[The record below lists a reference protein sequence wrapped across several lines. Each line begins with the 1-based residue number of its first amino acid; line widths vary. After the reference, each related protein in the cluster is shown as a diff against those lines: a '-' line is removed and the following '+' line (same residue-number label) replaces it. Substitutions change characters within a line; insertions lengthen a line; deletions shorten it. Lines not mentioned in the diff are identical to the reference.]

1 MTRHEPPA
9 QFLPPGGSVLTDSL
23 IELAGTADD
32 DSAVVA
38 LLATIAQL
46 SADLLDP
53 VAFASVTRQHESR
66 YSTVAMSS
74 ALALA
79 VDEAQYA
86 DNAGPCLDTLDG
98 GAPTSVPRI
107 DATISWPGFRDT
119 AYTLGLRSSLS
130 VPLLAGRGEPAAS
143 LNLYGHDPATMA
155 PLSAAVLAAYDDAPG
170 NGPGNRPG
178 DAPGSA
184 PEGRPP
190 RSEEDLCPGARQL
203 IAGLVGA
210 FAVRDT
216 IQQAIGMII
225 VARQTN
231 AYLAYALL
239 RSHAAATTGSL
250 FDAATTIIAG
260 DHR

>member
-1 MTRHEPPA
+1 MDATIGLSRGGCVVVIRSEPPA
-9 QFLPPGGSVLTDSL
+9 QSLPPGGSVLTDSL

-66 YSTVAMSS
+66 YHTVAMSS

-86 DNAGPCLDTLDG
+86 DNAGPCLETLDG

-130 VPLLAGRGEPAAS
+130 LPLLAGRGEPAAS

-155 PLSAAVLAAYDDAPG
+155 PLSAAVLATYDK
-170 NGPGNRPG
+170 
-178 DAPGSA
+178 
-184 PEGRPP
+184 GRPP
-190 RSEEDLCPGARQL
+190 RSEADLCPGARQL

-250 FDAATTIIAG
+250 LDVATTIVAG
-260 DHR
+260 DRR

>member
-1 MTRHEPPA
+1 MVTRPEPPA
-9 QFLPPGGSVLTDSL
+9 QSRPAGGSVLTDAL

-46 SADLLDP
+46 SAELLEP

-107 DATISWPGFRDT
+107 EATISWPGFRDT

-130 VPLLAGRGEPAAS
+130 VPLLAGRGEPTAS
-143 LNLYGHDPATMA
+143 LNLYGHDPAGMA
-155 PLSAAVLAAYDDAPG
+155 PLSAAVLAAYDDAP
-170 NGPGNRPG
+170 
-178 DAPGSA
+178 
-184 PEGRPP
+184 EGRPP
-190 RSEEDLCPGARQL
+190 RSDPDLCPGAQQL

-225 VARQTN
+225 ATRQTN

-250 FDAATTIIAG
+250 LDVATTIVAG
-260 DHR
+260 DRR

>member
-1 MTRHEPPA
+1 VVTRPEPPA
-9 QFLPPGGSVLTDSL
+9 QSRPSGDSVLTDSL

-119 AYTLGLRSSLS
+119 AYSLGLRSSLS
-130 VPLLAGRGEPAAS
+130 VPLLAGRGEPTAS
-143 LNLYGHDPATMA
+143 LNLYGHDPAKMA
-155 PLSAAVLAAYDDAPG
+155 PLSAAVLAAYDDAP
-170 NGPGNRPG
+170 R
-178 DAPGSA
+178 
-184 PEGRPP
+184 GRPP
-190 RSEEDLCPGARQL
+190 RSDADLCPGALQL

-225 VARQTN
+225 VERQTN

-250 FDAATTIIAG
+250 LDVATAIVAG
-260 DHR
+260 DRR

>member
-1 MTRHEPPA
+1 MVTRHDPPT
-9 QFLPPGGSVLTDSL
+9 QFLPPGGGVLTESL

-32 DSAVVA
+32 DPAVVA

-86 DNAGPCLDTLDG
+86 DNAGPCLDTLDD

-130 VPLLAGRGEPAAS
+130 IPLLAGRGEPAAS

-155 PLSAAVLAAYDDAPG
+155 PLSAAVLATYDNAPV
-170 NGPGNRPG
+170 N
-178 DAPGSA
+178 A
-184 PEGRPP
+184 P

-210 FAVRDT
+210 FAVRDA
-216 IQQAIGMII
+216 IQQAIGMIM
-225 VARQTN
+225 VERQTN

-250 FDAATTIIAG
+250 LDVATTIIAG

>member
-1 MTRHEPPA
+1 VVTRSEPPA
-9 QFLPPGGSVLTDSL
+9 QSRPPGDSVLTDTL

-32 DSAVVA
+32 DPAVVA
-38 LLATIAQL
+38 LLATVVQL

-143 LNLYGHDPATMA
+143 LNLYGHHPDTMA
-155 PLSAAVLAAYDDAPG
+155 PLSAAVLAAYDDAPEARLS
-170 NGPGNRPG
+170 PLVR
-178 DAPGSA
+178 
-184 PEGRPP
+184 
-190 RSEEDLCPGARQL
+190 DLCPGARQL
-203 IAGLVGA
+203 IAGLLGA

-225 VARQTN
+225 ASRGTN

-239 RSHAAATTGSL
+239 RSQAAATTGSL
-250 FDAATTIIAG
+250 LEVATTIVAG
-260 DHR
+260 DRR